1 MLNRAIA
8 YKVFSKIVSGFLF
21 CSVLHS
27 SNAIASPLAN
37 AQSIAGTVA
46 SVGDGDTIRVKTSD
60 KVLTIRLA
68 CIDAAEMKQQP
79 YGAYAATRLKQLLPV
94 GQPIILKVVNKDR
107 YGRTVAKVYVGNSS
121 INLALVKEGQA
132 AVYRQYLSGCPELR
146 DRLLSAEASAKS
158 RRLGLWA
165 QANPIMPWDFRR
177 SGSSKSGSTVQP
189 GNPSSNKPS
198 VRSSA
203 PKTSS
208 PNAKPKFDW
217 SKAQQDIDSGRYS
230 NGVNSVDS
238 SDSSYGGSSSGSGS
252 GGSCNNPSDRDSAGR
267 NCGGR
272 AASERPGGR

>member
-1 MLNRAIA
+1 MKQLQKRRWFKECLCLAVFGVITLPLTAIA
-8 YKVFSKIVSGFLF
+8 QPLTGTIV
-21 CSVLHS
+21 
-27 SNAIASPLAN
+27 
-37 AQSIAGTVA
+37 
-46 SVGDGDTIRVKTSD
+46 SVGDGDTIRVRTADQKN
-60 KVLTIRLA
+60 LTVRLS
-68 CIDAAEMKQQP
+68 CIDSPEMSQKP
-79 YGAYAATRLKQLLPV
+79 YGEASSNRLKQLLPV
-94 GQPIILKVVNKDR
+94 GQPITLKVVNKDR
-107 YGRTVAKVYVGNSS
+107 DGRTVAKVYVGNSS

-132 AVYRQYLSGCPELR
+132 AVYRQYLSRCPELR